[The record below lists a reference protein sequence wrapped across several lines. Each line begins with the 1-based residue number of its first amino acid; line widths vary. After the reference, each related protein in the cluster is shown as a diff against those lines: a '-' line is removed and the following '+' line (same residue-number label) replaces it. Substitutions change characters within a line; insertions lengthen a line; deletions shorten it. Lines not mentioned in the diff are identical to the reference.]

1 MRFQPSAYS
10 DVAASA
16 PPAGVS
22 EEAAAS
28 LAKLGTQVVGMGLD
42 SWQASADA
50 RANKWRTLAAKKAKK
65 AKKIAA
71 AKAAQRQ
78 QAMLPPAA
86 LPAPVATGMEPW
98 MKWGLI
104 AAGIGVVS
112 FAAFMIIRKK
122 QEPKPKPN
130 PKRTFGKSPPKTRVI
145 RVRPAATE
153 IPETIEVEEV
163 EEVEDL
169 RNPSRDEDEG
179 YGDGYDGGAEEGDE

>member
-28 LAKLGTQVVGMGLD
+28 ATKLATQVVGMGLD

-78 QAMLPPAA
+78 QAMPPPPAA
-86 LPAPVATGMEPW
+86 PPAPIATGMDPW

-112 FAAFMIIRKK
+112 FAAFMLLRRK

-169 RNPSRDEDEG
+169 RNPARDEDDG
-179 YGDGYDGGAEEGDE
+179 YGDGYDGVDEGDE